1 MSTLQVLIHSLKR
14 PSSFHIFLITSRTR
28 NSRHQTSHLETSIP
42 KGTMKYLAV
51 ASLLS
56 ALPFIHAISLPS
68 RSYRP
73 YPQPSAIPPGPYCPP
88 KPASP
93 AQQHAIFD
101 DFINK
106 LYIQKNA
113 TDAYLT
119 YVSPD
124 YINHSPYAPQG
135 RAVAIAFL
143 SNLIPSVEREILHET
158 FDKNIGMVYLK
169 VLSQP
174 LLAIVD
180 LFRLNGTCV
189 MEHWDVNQALPAN
202 ATNPIALF

>member
-1 MSTLQVLIHSLKR
+1 MQFLFFLATLLGAI
-14 PSSFHIFLITSRTR
+14 PFL
-28 NSRHQTSHLETSIP
+28 
-42 KGTMKYLAV
+42 
-51 ASLLS
+51 
-56 ALPFIHAISLPS
+56 HAIPTP
-68 RSYRP
+68 YRH
-73 YPQPSAIPPGPYCPP
+73 YHWPQPSPSLPAGPYCPG

-106 LYIQKNA
+106 LYVQRNA

-124 YINHSPYAPQG
+124 YINHSPFAPQG
-135 RAVAIAFL
+135 RAAAIAFL
-143 SNLIPSVEREILHET
+143 SYLIPSVEREILHQT
-158 FDKNIGMVYLK
+158 FDQDIGVVHLK

-174 LLAIVD
+174 LLALVD

-189 MEHWDVNQALPAN
+189 VEHWDVNQALPSN